1 MAYTGHKRSDGVI
14 QPLLDHLTGVA
25 ELASAFS
32 RTFSADD
39 HARRT
44 GLLHDIGKYAPDVQ
58 RRMNDPEHERK
69 VNHTS
74 AGAQEAF
81 RLRDVAGMFAIA
93 AHHGGLMDRVD
104 LLGGKLRY
112 TPQDYSA
119 FRQEIAPDPNASA
132 PAWAQ
137 ADPQSMCFYTRMLFS
152 CLVDADYLDTE
163 SFMRGKPVRTSLG
176 EPLPVLLER
185 LLRRV
190 EGWYPPRT
198 PLNARR
204 CAILDS
210 CAGAAGGEQGLYTL
224 TVPTGGGK
232 TIASLLFALK
242 HAVHHGLSRV
252 IYVIP
257 YTSIIEQNAAVFA
270 DILGH
275 DNVLE
280 HHSSLREE
288 EPGEDEELN
297 AANARKRLAC
307 ENWDAPVVVTTAVQ
321 FFESLFAAGSGKCR
335 KLHSIASS
343 VIIFDE
349 AQMLPLNFLRP
360 CVYAIAELVKHYR
373 ATAVLCTATQPALNQ
388 LLEEYLPG
396 QPVREIVPDRDA
408 LYHVLRRTVYRHEG
422 EMSQD
427 ALVSGL
433 MGSPQSLCIVNSRK
447 LARELYDVLP
457 DEGRYH
463 LSTWMTPADRRRVIA
478 DIRSRLAASLPCH
491 VISTSLIEA
500 GVDLDFPT
508 VWREEAG
515 LDAIVQAGGRCN
527 REGRRRP
534 EDSVVHVFRL
544 TGHHAVGFRQQID
557 AFRQAT
563 EDGSPMD
570 APETIQRYFDALLA
584 SKGAAIDKEDIMQ
597 ACEEFRFRTVAGR
610 FRLIDSQ
617 DTVTV
622 YIPTEHNADDLYA
635 LCAGCYS
642 RQTLRRLQQDSVT
655 VYQADALKLYS
666 AGCLKNAGDG
676 FWILTDPARYDHE
689 RGLLLHSEDGLGF
702 LV

>member
-32 RTFSADD
+32 RTFSAED

-74 AGAQEAF
+74 AGAQEAC

-297 AANARKRLAC
+297 ASNARKRLAS
-307 ENWDAPVVVTTAVQ
+307 ENWDAPVIVTTAVQ

-396 QPVREIVPDRDA
+396 QPVREIVPDREA

-422 EMSQD
+422 ELSQD

-597 ACEEFRFRTVAGR
+597 ACEEFRFRTIAGR

-655 VYQADALKLYS
+655 VYQADAMKLYS

-676 FWILTDPARYDHE
+676 FWILTDPTRYDHE
-689 RGLLLHSEDGLGF
+689 RGLLLHSEEGLGF

>member
-1 MAYTGHKRSDGVI
+1 MSYTGHRTPDGVI
-14 QPLLDHLTGVA
+14 QPLREHLTGVA
-25 ELASAFS
+25 ELAAPSAAAFS
-32 RTFSADD
+32 AEA

-81 RLRDVAGMFAIA
+81 RLRDFAGMFAIA
-93 AHHGGLMDRVD
+93 AHHGGLMDRAV
-104 LLGGKLRY
+104 LLDGKLRY

-176 EPLPVLLER
+176 EPVPVLLER

-232 TIASLLFALK
+232 TVASLLFALK

-252 IYVIP
+252 IYVVP

-396 QPVREIVPDRDA
+396 QHVREIVPDRDA

-422 EMSQD
+422 ELSQD

-433 MGSPQSLCIVNSRK
+433 MGSSQSLCIVNSRK
-447 LARELYDVLP
+447 LARQLYDALP
-457 DEGRYH
+457 DEGRFH
-463 LSTWMTPADRRRVIA
+463 LSTWMTPADRRRVID
-478 DIRSRLAASLPCH
+478 DIRSSLAAVLPCH

-570 APETIQRYFDALLA
+570 APETIQRYFGALLA
-584 SKGAAIDKEDIMQ
+584 SKGAAIDKTANYPLFCRIM
-597 ACEEFRFRTVAGR
+597 
-610 FRLIDSQ
+610 DS
-617 DTVTV
+617 
-622 YIPTEHNADDLYA
+622 
-635 LCAGCYS
+635 
-642 RQTLRRLQQDSVT
+642 R
-655 VYQADALKLYS
+655 YS
-666 AGCLKNAGDG
+666 AH
-676 FWILTDPARYDHE
+676 FLT
-689 RGLLLHSEDGLGF
+689 
-702 LV
+702 

>member
-32 RTFSADD
+32 RTFSAED

-163 SFMRGKPVRTSLG
+163 AFMNGQPVRPSAG
-176 EPLPVLLER
+176 DPLPVLLER
-185 LLRRV
+185 LQRHV
-190 EGWYPPRT
+190 KGWYPPKT
-198 PLNARR
+198 SVNARR

-210 CAGAAGGEQGLYTL
+210 CADAAEREQGLYTL

-422 EMSQD
+422 ELSQD

-655 VYQADALKLYS
+655 VYQADAMKLYS

-689 RGLLLHSEDGLGF
+689 RGLLLHSEEGLGF

>member
-1 MAYTGHKRSDGVI
+1 MSYTGHRTPAGVI
-14 QPLLDHLTGVA
+14 QPLRDHLTGVA
-25 ELASAFS
+25 ELAARSGAAFS
-32 RTFSADD
+32 AEA
-39 HARRT
+39 HAHRT

-58 RRMNDPEHERK
+58 RRMNDPEHVRK

-74 AGAQEAF
+74 AGAQEAC

-93 AHHGGLMDRVD
+93 AHHGGLMDRAE

-119 FRQEIAPDPNASA
+119 FRQEIIPDPKASA
-132 PAWAQ
+132 PAWAE
-137 ADPQSMCFYTRMLFS
+137 ADPHSLCFYTRMLYS

-163 SFMRGKPVRTSLG
+163 AFMNGQPVRPSCG

-210 CAGAAGGEQGLYTL
+210 CASAAEGEQGLYTL

-232 TIASLLFALK
+232 TVASLLFALK
-242 HAVHHGLSRV
+242 HAVKHRCSRV

-270 DILGH
+270 DILGPE
-275 DNVLE
+275 NVLE
-280 HHSSLREE
+280 HHSSIREE

-297 AANARKRLAC
+297 AANARRRLAC

-321 FFESLFAAGSGKCR
+321 FFESLYAAGSGKCR

-349 AQMLPLNFLRP
+349 AQMLPLDFLRP
-360 CVYAIAELVKHYR
+360 CVYAIAELVRHYR

-396 QPVREIVPDRDA
+396 QPVREIVPDRDT
-408 LYHVLRRTVYRHEG
+408 LCRDLHRTVYRHEG
-422 EMSQD
+422 ELSQD
-427 ALVSGL
+427 ELLSGL
-433 MGSPQSLCIVNSRK
+433 LREPQSLCIVNSRK
-447 LARELYDVLP
+447 LARQLYDALS
-457 DEGRYH
+457 DEGRFH
-463 LSTWMTPADRRRVIA
+463 LSTWMTPRDRRGVIA
-478 DIRSRLAASLPCH
+478 DIRSRLGKGLPCH

-527 REGRRRP
+527 REGRRKP

-544 TGHHAVGFRQQID
+544 SGHNAVGFRQQID

-570 APETIQRYFDALLA
+570 APETIHHYFEALLK
-584 SKGAAIDKEDIMQ
+584 SKGEAIDKQQIMKG
-597 ACEEFRFRTVAGR
+597 CEGFQFRTVAGR
-610 FRLIDSQ
+610 FRLIDNQ

-622 YIPTEHNADDLYA
+622 YIPTEHNADE
-635 LCAGCYS
+635 LCTLRGGWYN

-655 VYQADALKLYS
+655 VYQADAMKLYS
-666 AGCLKNAGDG
+666 AGSLEAAGDG

-689 RGLLLHSEDGLGF
+689 RGLLLHSEEGLGF